1 MRSRRARTAS
11 LAAVIGLGALGVFG
25 VAAAPVYAQTSPPTS
40 APANTGG
47 QTGGGNGAGGETT
60 APTTK
65 PKTTAKECI
74 DKLEHGGKIDDC
86 EKAPSPILPAA
97 NELIWGGLSFI
108 ILFILLSRVG
118 YPAIKKGMDNRAEKI
133 RTSIDEAEQARG
145 DAQRILEVARAE
157 GSLEKVEN
165 ELFQFSQV
173 FEGNEQLREKLTD
186 QSLPV
191 EKRQA
196 IVEDLLDQ
204 KASPLTV
211 NFISFLVGA
220 GRARELPEIVNR
232 LVERAAA
239 ERQREVA
246 EVRTAIMLDD
256 EQRRRLTEALE
267 KATGKQIELKVIQ
280 DPSVLGGVVARV
292 GDTVIDGT
300 VRRRLD
306 QLRESL

>member
-1 MRSRRARTAS
+1 MPDR
-11 LAAVIGLGALGVFG
+11 VDG
-25 VAAAPVYAQTSPPTS
+25 YAQ
-40 APANTGG
+40 GIF
-47 QTGGGNGAGGETT
+47 EI
-60 APTTK
+60 
-65 PKTTAKECI
+65 AK
-74 DKLEHGGKIDDC
+74 
-86 EKAPSPILPAA
+86 S
-97 NELIWGGLSFI
+97 
-108 ILFILLSRVG
+108 
-118 YPAIKKGMDNRAEKI
+118 
-133 RTSIDEAEQARG
+133 
-145 DAQRILEVARAE
+145 E
-157 GSLEKVEN
+157 GSLETVEN
-165 ELFQFSQV
+165 ELFQFSQL
-173 FEGNEQLREKLTD
+173 FQGNEQLREKLTD
-186 QSLPV
+186 QTLPV

-196 IVEDLLDQ
+196 IVEDLLGQ

-211 NFISFLVGA
+211 NLISFMVGA

-280 DPSVLGGVVARV
+280 DPSVLGGVIARV